1 MALPAQSQ
9 TPNQAESQPRSF
21 QPREIQ
27 PTDTAGMAQIAMP
40 TDGRGMLVGKTES
53 GKSTLG
59 SKLIAH
65 WRATQP
71 RPRVLV
77 LDSKPRFR
85 ASHELNGLPADR
97 RYKKWRRGDVLENS
111 IVLPSGVHVRHAMK
125 QAWNLK
131 FDTVV
136 AQIPNLAYVDWLQA
150 AAGWFYEDS
159 DDDYQQLLYIDE
171 LADHFS
177 SSGAYGRG
185 NVLVQTVRSGR
196 ERGVAVLAGTQ
207 RPSGIPPSFFTEV
220 SRVYLFKLNRAGDI
234 DRLHESVLPEDISPP
249 RCKHVFKLYDDGN
262 ETLDVYRLR
271 MEDK

>member
-1 MALPAQSQ
+1 MMNQATQSQ
-9 TPNQAESQPRSF
+9 SQQSSQSF

-27 PTDTAGMAQIAMP
+27 PTATAGMREIALP
-40 TDGRGMLVGKTES
+40 LDGRGMLVGKTAS

-59 SKLIAH
+59 SRLIQH
-65 WRATQP
+65 WREQNP
-71 RPRVLV
+71 KPRVLI

-85 ASHELNGLPADR
+85 ATHELNGLPATR
-97 RYKKWRRGDVLENS
+97 RYKKWRRGDEVPRS

-125 QAWNLK
+125 QAWNLG
-131 FDTVV
+131 FDTVI
-136 AQIPNLAYVDWLQA
+136 AQIPNLNYVGWQQA

-220 SRVYLFKLNRAGDI
+220 SRVYLFKLNRESDL
-234 DRLHESVLPEDISPP
+234 DRLHDAILPEDISPP
-249 RCKHVFKLYDDGN
+249 RCKHVFKLYDDAE
-262 ETLDVYRLR
+262 ETLGIYRLR
-271 MEDK
+271 LAED